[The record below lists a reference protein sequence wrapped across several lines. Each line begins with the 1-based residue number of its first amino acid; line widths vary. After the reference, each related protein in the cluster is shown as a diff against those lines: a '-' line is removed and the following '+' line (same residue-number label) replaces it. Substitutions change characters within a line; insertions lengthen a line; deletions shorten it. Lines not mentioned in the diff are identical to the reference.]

1 MAPRLVRGTLV
12 EGSRLLP
19 SIPPGTAGDPAPF
32 VTAMQKIQ
40 DWSASFDY
48 EDLDGVIDSMKA
60 CNAFEQSL
68 VQYRL
73 LTPKPIVGGK

>member
-1 MAPRLVRGTLV
+1 
-12 EGSRLLP
+12 
-19 SIPPGTAGDPAPF
+19 
-32 VTAMQKIQ
+32 MQKIQ